1 MPKNNFPFTATYW
14 QWLSDIIRKYS
25 MSEFSQKEEQDY
37 KKIVLPNAG
46 LSLNE
51 TEGGFLDYYSLE
63 NCPELSTFILLI
75 RRIVSKSSA

>member
-1 MPKNNFPFTATYW
+1 MNKGRIT
-14 QWLSDIIRKYS
+14 
-25 MSEFSQKEEQDY
+25 
-37 KKIVLPNAG
+37 KKIILPNAG

-75 RRIVSKSSA
+75 RRIVNKSSPSSVMSFFEFDGPY